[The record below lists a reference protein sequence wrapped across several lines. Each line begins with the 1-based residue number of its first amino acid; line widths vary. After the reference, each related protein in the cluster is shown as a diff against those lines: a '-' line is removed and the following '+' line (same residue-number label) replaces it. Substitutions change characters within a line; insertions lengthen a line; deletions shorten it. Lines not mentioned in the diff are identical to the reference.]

1 MNLMFTLSVHYRI
14 GVRKKNFNHVC
25 NHVSSYK
32 RTKAKTIDNISLY
45 STERVKTRLVI
56 LFTLFLQKEKK
67 KNEYLKKFQQHNI
80 NKYFPYTN
88 SLRRELGDE
97 FLDKFAFY
105 SSPSLQVFIFELL
118 YIEAFIAL
126 YDAN

>member
-1 MNLMFTLSVHYRI
+1 MNLTFTLSVHYRI

-25 NHVSSYK
+25 NHVSAYK

-67 KNEYLKKFQQHNI
+67 RKKNEYLKKFQQHTILTNI
-80 NKYFPYTN
+80 PQILIHCEENLVTNFSTNLHFTVLLLFEYLFSSYYT
-88 SLRRELGDE
+88 SKHL
-97 FLDKFAFY
+97 
-105 SSPSLQVFIFELL
+105 
-118 YIEAFIAL
+118 
-126 YDAN
+126 